1 MNMAILI
8 GKIGQDPK
16 LTFTSSGNPVCQFS
30 MATSEKYTKDGQK
43 QEKTEW
49 HNIVIWGKIAEVCNQ
64 YLKKGSKVMIE
75 GKIQTRTWDDKDG
88 KKCYKT
94 EINASQVEFLDS
106 KPKSQGDE
114 NFSSDDINF

>member
-1 MNMAILI
+1 MNKAILI
-8 GKIGQDPK
+8 GKLGQAPELK
-16 LTFTSSGNPVCQFS
+16 FTPSGSSVCQFS
-30 MATSEKYTKDGQK
+30 MATSEKYMKDGQK

-75 GKIQTRTWDDKDG
+75 GKIQTRTWDDRDG

-114 NFSSDDINF
+114 SFTSDDINF

>member
-1 MNMAILI
+1 MNKTILI
-8 GKIGQDPK
+8 GKLGQDPELK
-16 LTFTSSGNPVCQFS
+16 FTPSGSAVCQFS

>member
-106 KPKSQGDE
+106 KPKAQGDE
-114 NFSSDDINF
+114 SFAGDDINF